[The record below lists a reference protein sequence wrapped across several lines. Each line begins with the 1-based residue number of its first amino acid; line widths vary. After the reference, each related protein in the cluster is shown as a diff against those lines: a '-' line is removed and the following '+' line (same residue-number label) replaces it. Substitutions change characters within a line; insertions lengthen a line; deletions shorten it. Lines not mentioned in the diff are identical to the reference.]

1 MKNDIANITAASVD
15 ELGVLLAQIA
25 DLEKKAT
32 AIKNAIKDSASA
44 GGAKS
49 IEGNLFKA
57 TVVEANR
64 KVTDWKAIAKV
75 CNIPEDVIIA
85 NTSITAVFS
94 VKTTSR

>member
-1 MKNDIANITAASVD
+1 MNANDISLTQVD
-15 ELGVLLAQIA
+15 KLGMLLAQIA
-25 DLEKKAT
+25 ELTAKAEE
-32 AIKNAIKDSASA
+32 IKDELKDAATA
-44 GGAKS
+44 GGAKVV
-49 IEGNLFKA
+49 EGNLYKA